1 MMLWKQKKYRL
12 VSAVLSAAI
21 FLTSTTQPYFVF
33 ATQEPDMQEGT
44 AADEVKLKFT
54 ADMDGVS
61 GEERKFKT
69 TITFE
74 SYDDSDT
81 GFNSLTESIL
91 VGDTEFNLSSIDGLK
106 MVDSRTPKRRTMEV
120 MTETFIKG
128 TENDFLPDAL
138 IKKDGI
144 SWKLTNKELVDKEIR
159 DRTKDAV
166 ATKRYIG
173 VEKDFPIPDTIEY
186 TYTDANTGK
195 SIHEML
201 PLTDQSESSW
211 YWMPFEFPI
220 TISGYGADVLDLNG
234 TEIPADAQ
242 LADYSSEFLKML
254 GLNQE
259 YYRIDSIVWDK
270 EPYEQNGELCRNA
283 MGRGEKY
290 VTDIDAVYSGTVTLP
305 HQDGAAWKC
314 QYTEELDDSHRAVYT
329 YTAEAVYVSSIE
341 QPTFDRILGVIS
353 AFYHSIIEAIKEHP
367 VLAAVQMMAIAGL
380 ITFIVSRRKKKCL
393 YNDFRQCTYKQD
405 CVNCPYYTTLSKEKK
420 DKGIF

>member
-1 MMLWKQKKYRL
+1 
-12 VSAVLSAAI
+12 
-21 FLTSTTQPYFVF
+21 
-33 ATQEPDMQEGT
+33 MQEGT

-128 TENDFLPDAL
+128 TENGFLPDAL

-173 VEKDFPIPDTIEY
+173 VEKDFPIPDTIE
-186 TYTDANTGK
+186 
-195 SIHEML
+195 
-201 PLTDQSESSW
+201 
-211 YWMPFEFPI
+211 
-220 TISGYGADVLDLNG
+220 
-234 TEIPADAQ
+234 
-242 LADYSSEFLKML
+242 
-254 GLNQE
+254 
-259 YYRIDSIVWDK
+259 
-270 EPYEQNGELCRNA
+270 
-283 MGRGEKY
+283 
-290 VTDIDAVYSGTVTLP
+290 
-305 HQDGAAWKC
+305 
-314 QYTEELDDSHRAVYT
+314 
-329 YTAEAVYVSSIE
+329 
-341 QPTFDRILGVIS
+341 
-353 AFYHSIIEAIKEHP
+353 
-367 VLAAVQMMAIAGL
+367 
-380 ITFIVSRRKKKCL
+380 
-393 YNDFRQCTYKQD
+393 
-405 CVNCPYYTTLSKEKK
+405 
-420 DKGIF
+420 